1 MIVSKRH
8 TSTSQLN
15 RSKNF
20 ATRSSKTKLKPI
32 QSQPKLLRKYVP
44 LTDRDVTNTDLLIS
58 DKLNR
63 FGGLKKE
70 FRSLTNRQE
79 TYDLLKGKI
88 LYFSHFQFVCWIFLV
103 IYGLELMGYESRF
116 IMGVRFEIL

>member
-15 RSKNF
+15 RNKNF
-20 ATRSSKTKLKPI
+20 GTRSSKNKLKPI

-44 LTDRDVTNTDLLIS
+44 LTDLDAANKDLMIS

-79 TYDLLKGKI
+79 TFDLLQGKI
-88 LYFSHFQFVCWIFLV
+88 LYFNHFKMVCWDFP
-103 IYGLELMGYESRF
+103 SC
-116 IMGVRFEIL
+116 VRFTIGGY